1 MVLESCENTTFRK
14 GGEMSMGYNYS
25 KLRGKIREKFDTQED
40 FAKAIDISKS
50 TVSKKLN
57 NMSDWT
63 REEIVRTCEVLDI
76 PLEDAS
82 LYFFAY

>member
-1 MVLESCENTTFRK
+1 
-14 GGEMSMGYNYS
+14 MGYNYS

-40 FAKAIDISKS
+40 FAKAIGKS
-50 TVSKKLN
+50 NSTISKKLN

-63 REEIVRTCEVLDI
+63 REEMVRACEVLDI

-82 LYFFAY
+82 LYFFCLLSCEITTKPAGITDEP